1 MDMSSKGRIG
11 VYICHCGLNI
21 AEVMNVN
28 SIVEYTASLPNVFI
42 TRDYRYVCSD
52 PGQAL
57 IKNDI
62 KENDL
67 DRIVVASCSP
77 RMHEVTFR
85 RVLEEADLNP
95 YMLEMVNIRE
105 QCSWVHIGEPEK
117 ATEKAKSLIR
127 MAVVRSTLL
136 KPLKMK
142 EVTTLHS
149 VMIIGG
155 GIAGIQ
161 AALDLANQNHKV
173 FLVEKEPSVGGHMAQ
188 LDKTFPTMDCSI
200 CIFAPKM
207 VDAGKNSNITLL
219 TYSEVQEVSGIVGNF
234 HVKIR
239 KKPRF
244 VDHVKCVG
252 CGICATKCPVKCDS
266 KFDVGL
272 GVRKAIYVPF
282 PQAIPLVY
290 TIDKEHCLYF
300 TKNVCRICEKFC
312 EADAIDFNQE
322 LDIIE
327 LNVGAIIVA
336 TGFDCYD
343 PSELGEY
350 GYGTFSNVV
359 TSLQM
364 ERLMNASGPTGGK
377 ILRQSDREKPKRIAF
392 IQCVGSRDK
401 RTGNVHCSNACCL
414 NSIKLARQIKE
425 KSPESEVY
433 VFYNDI
439 RAFGRRFEE
448 FYSKAREDWVNFIKG
463 IPSEIKED
471 PLTKNLNIFAED
483 VLSGFLME
491 IEVDLVVLA
500 VGMIPS
506 ESSKELSRILHIPR
520 GTDGFF
526 LEAHPKLRPVGTNT
540 AGIFL
545 AGACQGPKEIPE
557 SIAQGKAAAS
567 SVANLLF
574 TGKVMIESMIASIDQ
589 DLCIGCGLCEESCPY
604 VAITLVDRK
613 ASLEEALCKG
623 CGTCGSLCPEQAI
636 TMKHFTDKQVKA
648 QILAAFER

>member
-1 MDMSSKGRIG
+1 MNLKGRIG

-21 AEVMNVN
+21 AEVMNVT
-28 SIVEYTASLPNVFI
+28 SIVEYTASLPNVI
-42 TRDYRYVCSD
+42 VTRDYRYVCSD

-57 IKNDI
+57 IKKDI
-62 KENDL
+62 QDSSL

-77 RMHEVTFR
+77 RMHESTFR

-127 MAVVRSTLL
+127 MAVVRSNLL
-136 KPLKMK
+136 KPLKIE
-142 EVTTLHS
+142 EVTTLKS
-149 VMIIGG
+149 VMVIGG

-173 FLVEKEPSVGGHMAQ
+173 FLVEKDPSIGGHMAQ

-207 VDAGKNSNITLL
+207 VDVGKNSNITLIA
-219 TYSEVQEVSGIVGNF
+219 YSEIQEVSGIVGNF
-234 HVKIR
+234 HVKIH

-244 VDHVKCVG
+244 VDQIKCVG
-252 CGICATKCPVKCDS
+252 CGICATRCPVKYS
-266 KFDVGL
+266 TEFDVGL
-272 GVRKAIYVPF
+272 GVRNAIYVPF
-282 PQAIPLVY
+282 PQSIPLVY

-300 TKNVCRICEKFC
+300 TKDVCRICEKFC
-312 EADAIDFNQE
+312 EAEAIDFNQE
-322 LDIIE
+322 SEIIE
-327 LNVGAIIVA
+327 LDVGAIIVA
-336 TGFDCYD
+336 TGFDTYD

-350 GYGTFSNVV
+350 GYGLFSNII

-364 ERLMNASGPTGGK
+364 ERLMNAAGPTEGK
-377 ILRQSDREKPKRIAF
+377 ILRQSDRQKPKRIAF

-425 KSPESEVY
+425 KYPASDVY
-433 VFYNDI
+433 IFYNDI

-448 FYSKAREDWVNFIKG
+448 FYSKAREDWVTFIKG

-471 PLTKNLNIFAED
+471 PLTNNLIISAED
-483 VLSGFLME
+483 VLSGFLIE
-491 IEVDLVVLA
+491 VEVDLVVLA
-500 VGMIPS
+500 VGMIPRKS
-506 ESSKELSRILHIPR
+506 TEELSRILHIPR

-526 LEAHPKLRPVGTNT
+526 LEAHPKLRPVETNT

-545 AGACQGPKEIPE
+545 AGTCQGPKEIPE
-557 SIAQGKAAAS
+557 SIAHGKAAAA
-567 SVANLLF
+567 SVATLLSK
-574 TGKVMIESMIASIDQ
+574 GKIRIESMIASIDQ

-604 VAITLVDRK
+604 LAILMENNRAT
-613 ASLEEALCKG
+613 LEEALCKG
-623 CGTCGSLCPEQAI
+623 CGTCASLCPEHAI
-636 TMKHFTDKQVKA
+636 AMKHFTDKQVKA

>member
-1 MDMSSKGRIG
+1 MNLKGRIG

-21 AEVMNVN
+21 AEVMNVT
-28 SIVEYTASLPNVFI
+28 SIVEYTASLPNVI
-42 TRDYRYVCSD
+42 VTRDYRYVCSD

-57 IKNDI
+57 IKKDI
-62 KENDL
+62 QDSSL

-77 RMHEVTFR
+77 RMHESTFR

-127 MAVVRSTLL
+127 MAVVRSNLL
-136 KPLKMK
+136 KPLKIE
-142 EVTTLHS
+142 EVTTLKS
-149 VMIIGG
+149 VMVIGG

-173 FLVEKEPSVGGHMAQ
+173 FLVEKDPSIGGHMAQ

-207 VDAGKNSNITLL
+207 VDVGKNSNITLIA
-219 TYSEVQEVSGIVGNF
+219 YSEIQEVSGIVGNF
-234 HVKIR
+234 HVKIH

-244 VDHVKCVG
+244 VDQIKCVG
-252 CGICATKCPVKCDS
+252 CGICATRCPVKYS
-266 KFDVGL
+266 NEFDVGL

-282 PQAIPLVY
+282 PQSIPLVY

-300 TKNVCRICEKFC
+300 TKDVCRICEKFC
-312 EADAIDFNQE
+312 EAEAIDFNQE
-322 LDIIE
+322 SEIIE
-327 LNVGAIIVA
+327 LDVGAIIVA
-336 TGFDCYD
+336 TGFDTYD

-350 GYGTFSNVV
+350 GYGLFSNII

-364 ERLMNASGPTGGK
+364 ERLMNAAGPTEGK
-377 ILRQSDREKPKRIAF
+377 ILRQSDRQKPKRIAF

-425 KSPESEVY
+425 KYPASDVY
-433 VFYNDI
+433 IFYNDI

-448 FYSKAREDWVNFIKG
+448 FYSKAREDWVTFIKG

-471 PLTKNLNIFAED
+471 PLTNNLIISAED
-483 VLSGFLME
+483 VLSGFLIE
-491 IEVDLVVLA
+491 VEVDLVVLA
-500 VGMIPS
+500 VGMIPRKS
-506 ESSKELSRILHIPR
+506 TEELSRILHIPR

-526 LEAHPKLRPVGTNT
+526 LEAHPKLRPVETNT

-545 AGACQGPKEIPE
+545 AGTCQGPKEIPE
-557 SIAQGKAAAS
+557 SIAHGKAAAA
-567 SVANLLF
+567 SVATLLSK
-574 TGKVMIESMIASIDQ
+574 GKIRIESMIASIDQ

-604 VAITLVDRK
+604 LAILMENNRAT
-613 ASLEEALCKG
+613 LEEALCKG
-623 CGTCGSLCPEQAI
+623 CGTCASLCPEHAI
-636 TMKHFTDKQVKA
+636 AMKHFTDKQVKA